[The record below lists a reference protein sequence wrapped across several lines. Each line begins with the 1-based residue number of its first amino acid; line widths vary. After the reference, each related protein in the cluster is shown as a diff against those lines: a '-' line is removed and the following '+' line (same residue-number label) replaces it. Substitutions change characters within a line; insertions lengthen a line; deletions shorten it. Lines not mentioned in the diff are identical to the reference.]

1 MKGLFSSIYLVSRV
15 ASAALNLVAIAVFT
29 RLSSREVYGE
39 YLLGFAYG
47 FIAYSLA
54 IQWLLAAHFG
64 QQTRKHAG
72 RVANTVLVMA
82 AMSVGLSLIVIA
94 LATGLGLLRPS
105 VGFGCAAILTGLAVY
120 FVANEIGRAQLRVVP
135 VTIASFLRSGL
146 TLVFGSIALFLFH
159 TAESLLL
166 ALSLAHIAAAVP
178 IFVVLRKSIWADG
191 FTMPLRQD
199 YLGIWK
205 YSWPLILAGG
215 AAAVGTSI
223 DRIVL
228 EGFFG
233 AAKIASYG
241 VMLDFIK
248 QSFIIV
254 GESVAISYVSV
265 AKAHHGDGTQGEA
278 RDMLKLAFT
287 TTAFLAAFGIVF
299 FLLLGGPMFKVLLGK
314 DYLGAT
320 SLIPWLAAANAC
332 LVLRSYYFAQ
342 VIYFSR
348 SVRLELIS
356 TLVGLVASVAF
367 SFWLVPLYDVT
378 GAAMAFTITQVVALL
393 SILVAPSTRRL
404 MPVDLPRLAIIV
416 VAACGT
422 LAAGMLSAFALP
434 ANMATAINVVLI
446 ALVAGTLLIRWDM
459 FDARTISRRLSPFR
473 RRMAG

>member
-82 AMSVGLSLIVIA
+82 ATSVGLSLIVIA

-215 AAAVGTSI
+215 AGTGLITTVFRFSHKYGQHGLLK
-223 DRIVL
+223 RN
-228 EGFFG
+228 
-233 AAKIASYG
+233 AKRS
-241 VMLDFIK
+241 L
-248 QSFIIV
+248 
-254 GESVAISYVSV
+254 
-265 AKAHHGDGTQGEA
+265 
-278 RDMLKLAFT
+278 
-287 TTAFLAAFGIVF
+287 
-299 FLLLGGPMFKVLLGK
+299 P
-314 DYLGAT
+314 DYLKFRSRKPFIHLKIT
-320 SLIPWLAAANAC
+320 SP
-332 LVLRSYYFAQ
+332 S
-342 VIYFSR
+342 
-348 SVRLELIS
+348 
-356 TLVGLVASVAF
+356 
-367 SFWLVPLYDVT
+367 PL
-378 GAAMAFTITQVVALL
+378 G
-393 SILVAPSTRRL
+393 R
-404 MPVDLPRLAIIV
+404 DLGR
-416 VAACGT
+416 GY
-422 LAAGMLSAFALP
+422 GKY
-434 ANMATAINVVLI
+434 
-446 ALVAGTLLIRWDM
+446 
-459 FDARTISRRLSPFR
+459 
-473 RRMAG
+473 